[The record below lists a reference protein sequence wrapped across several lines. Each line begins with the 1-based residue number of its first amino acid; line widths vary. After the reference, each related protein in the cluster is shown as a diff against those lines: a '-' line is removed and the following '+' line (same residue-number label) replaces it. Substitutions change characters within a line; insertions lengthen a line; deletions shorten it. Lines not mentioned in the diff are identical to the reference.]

1 MLIITTLSDLRP
13 EVGKIYINVIFLPLA
28 LFPLYGVR
36 AGLKLFVSFPFKCYI
51 STLVQNGMVQ
61 HTKDNSRCRYKYTT
75 ISISGDRNIYTSIHV
90 YLTRKHPEQ
99 ILSTVIRHLT
109 IVKQWSNKK
118 SIGLIVFM
126 TTNHISYNLSFL
138 VHAQHSVTC

>member
-1 MLIITTLSDLRP
+1 M
-13 EVGKIYINVIFLPLA
+13 
-28 LFPLYGVR
+28 
-36 AGLKLFVSFPFKCYI
+36 KLFVSFPFKCYI

-61 HTKDNSRCRYKYTT
+61 HTKEDSRCRYKYTA
-75 ISISGDRNIYTSIHV
+75 ISISDELNIYTYI
-90 YLTRKHPEQ
+90 YLIRKYPEQ

-126 TTNHISYNLSFL
+126 KTNHISYNLGFWSMHNIVL
-138 VHAQHSVTC
+138 HVNTHRYKNRKKKWWQRKCETKINNAHSKMTFFQTNIM